1 MNEIIKHKF
10 IIAAFIGILC
20 LSIASANYVL
30 PGSNSIILKEI
41 TFKDPNNSG
50 NYITFYPPTHLFE
63 IHQSGAQIITGSY
76 TEMKDCYSL
85 KYDQGFGQV
94 AQKSKNGVISPKG
107 NEWIKV

>member
-1 MNEIIKHKF
+1 V
-10 IIAAFIGILC
+10 
-20 LSIASANYVL
+20 SANHVI
-30 PGSNSIILKEI
+30 PGSNNVVSKEV
-41 TFKDPNNSG
+41 TFKDPDNSG
-50 NYITFYPPTHLFE
+50 NYITLYPADHLFE

-85 KYDQGFGQV
+85 KYDQGSGQV